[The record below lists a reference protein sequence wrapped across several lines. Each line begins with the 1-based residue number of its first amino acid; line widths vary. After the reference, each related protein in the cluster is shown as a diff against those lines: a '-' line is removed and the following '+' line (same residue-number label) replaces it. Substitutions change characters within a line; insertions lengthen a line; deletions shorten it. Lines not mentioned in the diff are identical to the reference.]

1 MPPQE
6 SQGDTMGQL
15 GGRRLRQIQH
25 ERFGDLLSDSLRRVS
40 KGAKVIY
47 VDSNTGS
54 NNYNGLRIESPVATV
69 KYATSL
75 LTAGKGDQIFVLPN
89 HMEEVTS
96 AITLV
101 DDSAIKGLTFGNRR
115 PFLAVNGAI
124 NLIDVAGAGCSV
136 TGLSLTISTTDAA
149 LSLINVSKEKAYIS
163 DIKMIP
169 SDTGINVV
177 DCIVVANGADDLHLD
192 NIQIFNT
199 TVAVNSFL
207 SITASVNRMKMTN
220 CHFSGDTATGGIID
234 SAAAANI
241 FWKDNVVRVI
251 GTNQP
256 AVTLDSNPTGV
267 VINFHA
273 LGTDATIANNA
284 NWGNALILSQIYTRG
299 GTGTTA
305 QATTI
310 IPALDT

>member
-1 MPPQE
+1 MA
-6 SQGDTMGQL
+6 QL
-15 GGRRLRQIQH
+15 GGRRLRQVQH
-25 ERFGDLLSDSLRRVS
+25 ERFSDLLADSLRRVS
-40 KGAKVIY
+40 KSSKVIY
-47 VDSNTGS
+47 VDSNTGN
-54 NNYNGLRIESPVATV
+54 NNYNGLRIESPVATIAQAV
-69 KYATSL
+69 SL
-75 LTAGKGDQIFVLPN
+75 ASEGMGDQIYVLPN
-89 HMEEVTS
+89 HAETVTS
-96 AITLV
+96 AITLG
-101 DDSAIKGLTFGNRR
+101 DDMSIKGLVFGNRR
-115 PFLAVNGAI
+115 PTITVNGAV
-124 NLIDVAGAGCSV
+124 NLLDIQGAGCSV
-136 TGLSLTISTTDAA
+136 SGLELTIATTDAA
-149 LSLINVSKEKAYIS
+149 LSLINIAKEKVSIS

-169 SDTGINVV
+169 SATAVNVV
-177 DCIVVANGADDLHLD
+177 DCIVVASGADDLNLD
-192 NIQIFNT
+192 NIQIYNT

-207 SITASVNRMKMTN
+207 SITAAVTRMKMTN

-234 SAAAANI
+234 SAAATNI

-267 VINFHA
+267 VVNFHA

-299 GTGTTA
+299 GTGTAA

>member
-6 SQGDTMGQL
+6 SQGDKMGQL

-25 ERFGDLLSDSLRRVS
+25 ERFSDLLADSIRRTS
-40 KGAKVIY
+40 KGSKIIY
-47 VDSNTGS
+47 VDSNTG
-54 NNYNGLRIESPVATV
+54 NNSYNGLRIESPVATV

-75 LTAGKGDQIFVLPN
+75 LTEYNGDQIFVLPN

-115 PFLAVNGAI
+115 PTFAVNGTI
-124 NLIDVAGAGCSV
+124 NLLDVAGAGCSV
-136 TGLSLTISTTDAA
+136 TGLEFRIQTTDAA
-149 LSLINVSKEKAYIS
+149 LSLINISKEKAYIS

-169 SDTGINVV
+169 SDTAVNVAN
-177 DCIVVANGADDLHLD
+177 CIVVADGADDLHLD
-192 NIQIFNT
+192 NIQIYNT
-199 TVAVNSFL
+199 TVAVNSFM
-207 SITASVNRMKMTN
+207 SITAAVNNMKMTN

-234 SAAAANI
+234 SAAATNI
-241 FWKDNVVRVI
+241 FWKDNVVRTI

-267 VINFHA
+267 VVNFHA

-284 NWGNALILSQIYTRG
+284 NWGNALILSQVYTRG

-305 QATTI
+305 QASNI
-310 IPALDT
+310 VPALDT

>member
-1 MPPQE
+1 
-6 SQGDTMGQL
+6 MGSL

-25 ERFGDLLSDSLRRVS
+25 ERFSDLLSDSLRRVS

-47 VDSNTGS
+47 VDSNTGN

-75 LTAGKGDQIFVLPN
+75 LTEGAGDQIFVLPN

-115 PFLAVNGAI
+115 PTFAVNGTI
-124 NLIDVAGAGCSV
+124 NLLDVAGSGCSV
-136 TGLSLTISTTDAA
+136 TGLELRIQTTDAA
-149 LSLINVSKEKAYIS
+149 LSLINISKEKAYIS

-169 SDTGINVV
+169 SDTAVNVAN
-177 DCIVVANGADDLHLD
+177 CIVVADGADDLHLD
-192 NIQIFNT
+192 NIQIYNT

-207 SITASVNRMKMTN
+207 SITAAVNNMKMTN
-220 CHFSGDTATGGIID
+220 CHFSGPTATGGIID
-234 SAAAANI
+234 SAAATDI
-241 FWKDNVVRVI
+241 FWKDNVVKVS
-251 GTNQP
+251 GANQP

-267 VINFHA
+267 VVNFHA
-273 LGTDATIANNA
+273 LGTDVTIANNA

-305 QATTI
+305 QASNI
-310 IPALDT
+310 VPALDT

>member
-1 MPPQE
+1 
-6 SQGDTMGQL
+6 MGSL

-25 ERFGDLLSDSLRRVS
+25 ERFSDLLSDSLRRVS

-47 VDSNTGS
+47 VDSNTGN

-69 KYATSL
+69 KYASSL
-75 LTAGKGDQIFVLPN
+75 LTEGAGDQIFVLPN
-89 HMEEVTS
+89 HMESVTS

-101 DDSAIKGLTFGNRR
+101 DDSAIKGLVFGNKR
-115 PFLAVNGAI
+115 PSLAVNGAI
-124 NLIDVAGAGCSV
+124 KLLDIQGAGCSV
-136 TGLSLTISTTDAA
+136 TGLQLSIVTTDAA
-149 LSLINVSKEKAYIS
+149 LSLINVSSEKAYIS

-169 SDTGINVV
+169 SDTSINVV
-177 DCIVVANGADDLHLD
+177 DCIVVEDGADDLHLD
-192 NIQIFNT
+192 NIQIYNT
-199 TVAVNSFL
+199 TVAVNSFI
-207 SITASVNRMKMTN
+207 SITAAVGRMKMTN
-220 CHFSGDTATGGIID
+220 CHFSGPTATGGIID
-234 SAAAANI
+234 SAAATDI
-241 FWKDNVVRVI
+241 FWKDNVVQVS

-267 VINFHA
+267 VVNFHA

-299 GTGTTA
+299 GTGTAA